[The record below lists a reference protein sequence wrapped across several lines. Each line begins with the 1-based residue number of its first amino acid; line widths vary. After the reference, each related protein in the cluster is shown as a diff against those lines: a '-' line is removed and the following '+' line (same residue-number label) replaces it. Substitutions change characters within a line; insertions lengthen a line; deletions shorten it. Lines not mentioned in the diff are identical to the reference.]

1 MQMKRKAWSN
11 MSQFSYEAINKLGK
25 EVKGSVEASTE
36 ADVIYKLKQQGLT
49 VVNVKPQSLLTQDI
63 NIQIGGYPTARDL
76 SVMCR
81 QFVSMNK
88 AGVTIL
94 ETLRMLYEQ
103 TENKRLKDAIR
114 EVRIGIEKG
123 DTLAQALGD
132 HPKIFPELMVNMVA
146 AGEASGTLHVAL
158 ERVSIQL
165 EKSNKTQSL
174 IKKAMIYPI
183 AVFLVAIVVTVVMLV
198 VVIPSY
204 ETMFAD
210 LGTEL
215 PGITKFYVSLSKM
228 LINYWFII
236 VPIVAGIIGEI
247 IAFAKTQA
255 GKHVFGKLALK
266 LPIVKNLIIKSASS
280 QMART
285 LGTLLGSGVTLVEA
299 TAIVSDI
306 MSNVYFKEAMKDASD
321 QVSIGMPLSR
331 PLEDCRLFPPM
342 VYHMLRIGEESG
354 NTEEMLDKLADYYD
368 EEVEMAVQALMAA
381 MEPMIIV
388 VLAVVV
394 GGLVGACMA
403 PMLSMYTALDTM

>member
-165 EKSNKTQSL
+165 EKSNKTQAL

-236 VPIVAGIIGEI
+236 VPIVSGIIGGI
-247 IAFAKTQA
+247 IAFAKTQV

-266 LPIVKNLIIKSASS
+266 IPIVKNLIIKSASS

>member
-146 AGEASGTLHVAL
+146 AGEASG
-158 ERVSIQL
+158 
-165 EKSNKTQSL
+165 
-174 IKKAMIYPI
+174 
-183 AVFLVAIVVTVVMLV
+183 
-198 VVIPSY
+198 
-204 ETMFAD
+204 
-210 LGTEL
+210 
-215 PGITKFYVSLSKM
+215 
-228 LINYWFII
+228 
-236 VPIVAGIIGEI
+236 
-247 IAFAKTQA
+247 
-255 GKHVFGKLALK
+255 
-266 LPIVKNLIIKSASS
+266 
-280 QMART
+280 
-285 LGTLLGSGVTLVEA
+285 
-299 TAIVSDI
+299 
-306 MSNVYFKEAMKDASD
+306 
-321 QVSIGMPLSR
+321 
-331 PLEDCRLFPPM
+331 
-342 VYHMLRIGEESG
+342 
-354 NTEEMLDKLADYYD
+354 
-368 EEVEMAVQALMAA
+368 
-381 MEPMIIV
+381 
-388 VLAVVV
+388 
-394 GGLVGACMA
+394 
-403 PMLSMYTALDTM
+403 

>member
-1 MQMKRKAWSN
+1 

-236 VPIVAGIIGEI
+236 VPIVAGIIGGI
-247 IAFAKTQA
+247 IAFAKTQV

>member
-1 MQMKRKAWSN
+1 MAKYG
-11 MSQFSYEAINKLGK
+11 YEAINKLGAEIKGTIEGNSK
-25 EVKGSVEASTE
+25 EEA
-36 ADVIYKLKQQGLT
+36 VGKLKNQGLII
-49 VVNVKPQSLLTQDI
+49 VSVKEQSFLTQDI

-103 TENKRLKDAIR
+103 TENKRLKDALK

-123 DTLAQALGD
+123 DTLAQALAE
-132 HPKIFPELMVNMVA
+132 HPKVFPDLMVNMVA
-146 AGEASGTLHVAL
+146 AGEASGTLHIAM

-165 EKSNKTQSL
+165 ERSNKTQAL
-174 IKKAMIYPI
+174 VKKAMIYPI
-183 AVFLVAIVVTVVMLV
+183 AVFCVAIVVTVVMLV

-204 ETMFAD
+204 ESMFAD

-215 PGITKFYVSLSKM
+215 PAITKFYVAMSNGLREHW
-228 LINYWFII
+228 LII
-236 VPIVAGIIGEI
+236 VPLIGAVIAGII
-247 IAFAKTQA
+247 AFSKTDT
-255 GKHVFGKLALK
+255 GKHVFGKIALTV
-266 LPIVKNLIIKSASS
+266 PILKNMTVKSAAS

-285 LGTLLGSGVTLVEA
+285 LGTLLGSGVTLMEA
-299 TAIVSDI
+299 TEIVSNI
-306 MSNVYFKEAMKDASD
+306 MGNVYFKEALKDASE
-321 QVSIGMPLSR
+321 QVAIGMPLSR
-331 PLEDCRLFPPM
+331 PLEECGLFPPM

-368 EEVEMAVQALMAA
+368 EEVEMAVQSLMAA

-394 GGLVGACMA
+394 GGLVAACMA
-403 PMLSMYTALDTM
+403 PMLTMYQALDTM

>member
-1 MQMKRKAWSN
+1 MAKYG
-11 MSQFSYEAINKLGK
+11 YEAINKLGAEIKGTIEGNSK
-25 EVKGSVEASTE
+25 EEA
-36 ADVIYKLKQQGLT
+36 VGKLKNQGLIIIS
-49 VVNVKPQSLLTQDI
+49 VKEQSFLTQDI

-103 TENKRLKDAIR
+103 TENKRLKDALK

-123 DTLAQALGD
+123 DTLAQALAE
-132 HPKIFPELMVNMVA
+132 HPKVFPDLMVNMVA
-146 AGEASGTLHVAL
+146 AGEASGTLHIAM

-165 EKSNKTQSL
+165 ERSNKTQAL
-174 IKKAMIYPI
+174 VKKAMIYPI
-183 AVFLVAIVVTVVMLV
+183 AVFCVAIVVTVVMLV

-204 ETMFAD
+204 ESMFAD

-215 PGITKFYVSLSKM
+215 PAITKFYVAMSNGLREHW
-228 LINYWFII
+228 LII
-236 VPIVAGIIGEI
+236 VPLIGAVIAGII
-247 IAFAKTQA
+247 AFSKTDT
-255 GKHVFGKLALK
+255 GKHVFGKIALTV
-266 LPIVKNLIIKSASS
+266 PILKNMTVKSAAS

-285 LGTLLGSGVTLVEA
+285 LGTLLGSGVTLMEA
-299 TAIVSDI
+299 TEIVSNI
-306 MSNVYFKEAMKDASD
+306 MGNVYFKEALKDASE
-321 QVSIGMPLSR
+321 QVAIGMPLSR
-331 PLEDCRLFPPM
+331 PLEECGLFPPM

-368 EEVEMAVQALMAA
+368 EEVEMAVQSLMAA

-394 GGLVGACMA
+394 GGLVAACMA
-403 PMLSMYTALDTM
+403 PMLSMYQALDTM

>member
-25 EVKGSVEASTE
+25 EVKGSVAAATE

-49 VVNVKPQSLLTQDI
+49 VVNVKSQGLLTQDI

-103 TENKRLKDAIR
+103 TENKRLKEAIR

-165 EKSNKTQSL
+165 EKSNKTQAL

-236 VPIVAGIIGEI
+236 VPIVAGIIGGI
-247 IAFAKTQA
+247 IAFAKTQV

-285 LGTLLGSGVTLVEA
+285 MGTLLGSGVTLVEA

>member
-1 MQMKRKAWSN
+1 

-236 VPIVAGIIGEI
+236 VPIVAGIIGGI

>member
-1 MQMKRKAWSN
+1 

-103 TENKRLKDAIR
+103 TENKRLKEAIR

-165 EKSNKTQSL
+165 EKSNKTQAL

-236 VPIVAGIIGEI
+236 VPIVAGIIGGI
-247 IAFAKTQA
+247 ITFAKTQA

>member
-1 MQMKRKAWSN
+1 MAKYG
-11 MSQFSYEAINKLGK
+11 YEAINKLGAEIKGTIEGNSK
-25 EVKGSVEASTE
+25 EEA
-36 ADVIYKLKQQGLT
+36 VGKLKNQGLII
-49 VVNVKPQSLLTQDI
+49 VSVKEQSFLTQDI

-103 TENKRLKDAIR
+103 TENKRLKDALK

-123 DTLAQALGD
+123 DTLAQALAE
-132 HPKIFPELMVNMVA
+132 HPKVFPDLMVNMVA
-146 AGEASGTLHVAL
+146 AGEASGTLHIAM

-165 EKSNKTQSL
+165 ERSNKTQAL
-174 IKKAMIYPI
+174 VKKAMIYPI
-183 AVFLVAIVVTVVMLV
+183 AVFCVAIVVTVVMLV

-204 ETMFAD
+204 ESMFAD

-215 PGITKFYVSLSKM
+215 PAITKFYVAMSNGLREHW
-228 LINYWFII
+228 LII
-236 VPIVAGIIGEI
+236 VPLIGAVIAGII
-247 IAFAKTQA
+247 AFSKTDT
-255 GKHVFGKLALK
+255 GKHVFGKIALTV
-266 LPIVKNLIIKSASS
+266 PILKNMTVKSAAS

-299 TAIVSDI
+299 TEIVSGI
-306 MSNVYFKEAMKDASD
+306 MGNVYFKEALQDASE
-321 QVSIGMPLSR
+321 QVAIGMPLSR
-331 PLEDCRLFPPM
+331 PLEECGLFPPM
-342 VYHMLRIGEESG
+342 VFHMLRIGEESG

-368 EEVEMAVQALMAA
+368 EEVEMAVQSLMAA

-394 GGLVGACMA
+394 GGLVAACMA
-403 PMLSMYTALDTM
+403 PMLSMYQALDTM